1 MSYHRIS
8 HSEADLSREEKVFA
22 ANVHQFAAVP
32 ARSLKDTLADVIPT
46 NATWFDLLMTFL
58 AGLFWC
64 AAVIT
69 GALIFWVITP

>member
-8 HSEADLSREEKVFA
+8 HSEADLSPEEKVFA

-46 NATWFDLLMTFL
+46 DATWFEGLIVFL
-58 AGLFWC
+58 AGLFWLG
-64 AAVIT
+64 AVLT
-69 GALIFWVITP
+69 GALILWVITP